1 VPEAPRC
8 VCLGFER
15 VCAKTCGAPMTISH
29 FSRWAVTLLAAGYK
43 FPAKFGRNFD
53 GANAGS
59 RSSGRRERAHPT
71 AKLLRV

>member
-1 VPEAPRC
+1 MRL
-8 VCLGFER
+8 LGFQARLRENLR
-15 VCAKTCGAPMTISH
+15 RSDDH
-29 FSRWAVTLLAAGYK
+29 FSLSRWAVTLLAAGYK

>member
-1 VPEAPRC
+1 VR
-8 VCLGFER
+8 LFGFRARLRENLR
-15 VCAKTCGAPMTISH
+15 RSDDH
-29 FSRWAVTLLAAGYK
+29 FSLSRWAVTLLAAGYK

-59 RSSGRRERAHPT
+59 RSCGRRERAHPT